1 VRKAFLCGV
10 DFITRQSYHHRRG
23 WLEEMIIRQAG
34 VLAIDVAAYAVM
46 SSHYHVVLHI
56 NKNDADSGS
65 LDNIIERRYGKNT
78 QNI

>member
-1 VRKAFLCGV
+1 
-10 DFITRQSYHHRRG
+10 
-23 WLEEMIIRQAG
+23 MIIRQAG
-34 VLAIDVAAYAVM
+34 VFAIDVAVYAVM
-46 SSHYHVVLHI
+46 SNHYHVVLHI